1 MMSLHM
7 LRCCCGL
14 CVRTGVALSACV
26 PAWVCNMCCDFCY
39 ALASVVVVLAVSG
52 VHRCCIVA
60 VRSLLCCGCL
70 FHVALC
76 VYVSTLSGDVLVVGV
91 RSSRCFAVLFPLCVR
106 SLFWFVLCAVSLCGE
121 SAGLCV
127 LFVVCGRG
135 CSWISQQHEYQH
147 HHHHHHVTRG
157 PSRSRGRGWWNL
169 RAMTVSA
176 LYLCI
181 CTAKRQ

>member
-1 MMSLHM
+1 MMSLHV

-14 CVRTGVALSACV
+14 CVRTGVALSAFV

-39 ALASVVVVLAVSG
+39 ALASVVVVLAVFG

-106 SLFWFVLCAVSLCGE
+106 SYCVLC
-121 SAGLCV
+121 LCV
-127 LFVVCGRG
+127 ESLRDCVSCLLFVVEDVRGYLSSINISIIIIMSRAVPAVAKEGACG
-135 CSWISQQHEYQH
+135 
-147 HHHHHHVTRG
+147 
-157 PSRSRGRGWWNL
+157 
-169 RAMTVSA
+169 
-176 LYLCI
+176 I
-181 CTAKRQ
+181 CEL